1 MTRITIDNARE
12 LLNSDK
18 LLVMLY
24 GPTEHSKLEPVV
36 EEVSHEYEGRINV
49 VICSLLIQDDIA
61 IDFDIRGYPSL
72 LFFKKGELVG
82 RLDRTIGRDALVSQ
96 VQKLI

>member
-36 EEVSHEYEGRINV
+36 EEVSHEYEAGQGR
-49 VICSLLIQDDIA
+49 ICSLLIQDET
-61 IDFDIRGYPSL
+61 P
-72 LFFKKGELVG
+72 
-82 RLDRTIGRDALVSQ
+82 
-96 VQKLI
+96 

>member
-49 VICSLLIQDDIA
+49 GICSLLIQDDIA

-72 LFFKKGELVG
+72 LFFKKANWWADWIELSAEMPSS
-82 RLDRTIGRDALVSQ
+82 LKFKS
-96 VQKLI
+96 

>member
-49 VICSLLIQDDIA
+49 GICSLLRPFCFSKKANWWADWIELSA
-61 IDFDIRGYPSL
+61 EMPSSL
-72 LFFKKGELVG
+72 KFK
-82 RLDRTIGRDALVSQ
+82 S
-96 VQKLI
+96 

>member
-24 GPTEHSKLEPVV
+24 GPTEHSKLEPV
-36 EEVSHEYEGRINV
+36 
-49 VICSLLIQDDIA
+49 
-61 IDFDIRGYPSL
+61 P
-72 LFFKKGELVG
+72 
-82 RLDRTIGRDALVSQ
+82 
-96 VQKLI
+96 